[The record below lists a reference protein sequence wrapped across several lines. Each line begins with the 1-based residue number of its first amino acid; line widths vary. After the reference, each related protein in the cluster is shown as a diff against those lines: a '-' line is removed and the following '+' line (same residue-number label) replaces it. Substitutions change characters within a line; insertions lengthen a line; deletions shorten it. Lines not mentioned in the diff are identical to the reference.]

1 MKFTKL
7 QDKLTSMFS
16 KDDTAP
22 TYLKGKGK
30 PKEYNWKFGKRSII
44 KMDGID
50 ENLKAVTTRALQL
63 SPIDF
68 GVTCG
73 LRTQHEQNQLMATGK
88 TQARYSRHQDGMAVD
103 VVAYVDGKVSWEIKH
118 YVVIAQ
124 AFAEAARELDVKIRW
139 GAAWTHLLNDM
150 GAKEANHDY
159 VATRRKEGRTPFI
172 DGPHFEIP
180 KK

>member
-16 KDDTAP
+16 KDDTTP
-22 TYLKGKGK
+22 SYLKGITPVETYG
-30 PKEYNWKFGKRSII
+30 WKFGNRSEV
-44 KMDGID
+44 KLVDVD
-50 ENLKAVTTRALQL
+50 ESLVAVARLALTY
-63 SPIDF
+63 SSIDF
-68 GVTCG
+68 GITCG

-118 YVVIAQ
+118 YIVIAQ
-124 AFAEAARELDVKIRW
+124 AFAEAARELDVPIRW

-150 GAKEANHDY
+150 DAKEANHDY
-159 VATRRKEGRTPFI
+159 VATRRKQGRNPFI